1 MRRAYPG
8 CFLSVSVDVFG
19 GQAFVFTLYCAIFL
33 KKGEFSSNFSNMKAY
48 VVVQGSVA
56 NIRNIVAMR
65 SDQKLFPFTVAN
77 DLVRSDRLFSIISVL
92 VEQGWRINCV
102 IS

>member
-8 CFLSVSVDVFG
+8 CFLSLSVDVFG
-19 GQAFVFTLYCAIFL
+19 GQTFVFTLYCTIFFL
-33 KKGEFSSNFSNMKAY
+33 KKKKGGVSSNFSNMKAY

-65 SDQKLFPFTVAN
+65 SDQKLFAFTVAN
-77 DLVRSDRLFSIISVL
+77 DLVRSDKLF
-92 VEQGWRINCV
+92 
-102 IS
+102 